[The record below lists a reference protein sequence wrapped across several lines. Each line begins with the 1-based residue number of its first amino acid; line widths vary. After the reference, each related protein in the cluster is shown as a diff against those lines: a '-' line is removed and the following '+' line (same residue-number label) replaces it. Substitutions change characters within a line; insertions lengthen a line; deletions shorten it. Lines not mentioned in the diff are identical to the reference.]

1 MTLPRVVV
9 VEGPD
14 VGAEFA
20 IAPEGGGI
28 GRGEGNAV
36 KLTDLAVS
44 RQHCSLRFTDG
55 ALYVE
60 DSGSRNRTLVN
71 GKQIASHRLEEG
83 DEISVGNTRLA
94 FLPPEGGVAVL
105 PLAPSS
111 LTMEVSKDELFRAKA
126 AREAAT
132 PAEGRARRHLAQ
144 LARLGD
150 GLGRSADRAALLRL
164 VCEITRDALAADRVV
179 LLLPDSAKRL
189 SPVAVAGAEDAAQ
202 LALKRDFMDRC
213 VKGGNAILLGPDAL
227 GGHSRMALAVPV
239 DAGLLYAEKGLPV
252 GGAVTW
258 AEPDLMFCA
267 CVAHLCLA
275 GLEGLAAREALQREN
290 RALEERFGGGRELVG
305 NGAVTQKVLSFV
317 AKVAPTD
324 STILLLGESGSGKEM
339 VASAIHYASRRARAP
354 FIAVSCAALTE
365 TLLESELFGHE
376 KGSFTGATEKKLG
389 RFELADGGTL
399 FLDEVGELTP
409 RCQTKLLRV
418 LEERRFERV
427 GGQKTISVDVRVIAA
442 TNRDLKG
449 MVGGGG
455 FREDLYYRLSV
466 IQNEVP
472 PLRARRDDIQVLA
485 EHFREKLRFQTGR
498 RVHGFSPEA
507 MRALLAYHWPGNVRE
522 LRNAVE
528 RALVLGEGELVRL
541 EDLPHEVAVAAP
553 HAAATPPTAPSAFV
567 VPRGATP
574 PTAPAAS
581 LRELEKQGILA
592 ALAQTNGNKAQAAA
606 ILEIDRSTLYK
617 KLREYGIEA

>member
-14 VGAEFA
+14 VGGEFA
-20 IAPEGGGI
+20 IGPEGGGI

-44 RQHCSLRFTDG
+44 RQHCALRFVDG
-55 ALYVE
+55 ALHVE
-60 DSGSRNRTLVN
+60 DAGSRNRTLVN
-71 GKQIASHRLEEG
+71 DRPIASHRLVDG
-83 DEISVGNTRLA
+83 DTIKVGNTLLA
-94 FLPPEGGVAVL
+94 YLPPEGGVAVL
-105 PLAPSS
+105 PLAPVSRV
-111 LTMEVSKDELFRAKA
+111 TIEVSKEELLRAKA
-126 AREAAT
+126 ARGAA
-132 PAEGRARRHLAQ
+132 RHLTQ
-144 LARLGD
+144 LVRLGD
-150 GLGRSADRAALLRL
+150 GLRRGADRPAFLRL
-164 VCEITRDALAADRVV
+164 SCEVTREALGADRVV
-179 LLLPDSAKRL
+179 VLLPDGSRRL
-189 SPVAVAGAEDAAQ
+189 APVAVAGGDDSAQ
-202 LALKRDFMDRC
+202 LALKRDFVDRATR
-213 VKGGNAILLGPDAL
+213 GSAILLGPDAL
-227 GGHSRMALAVPV
+227 GGPRMALAAPI
-239 DAGLLYAEKGLPV
+239 DDGLLYAEKALP
-252 GGAVTW
+252 GGSEPTW
-258 AEPDLMFCA
+258 GETDVVFCA
-267 CVAHLCLA
+267 CVAHFCAA
-275 GLEGLAAREALQREN
+275 GLESLAAREALQREN
-290 RALEERFGGGRELVG
+290 RALEERLGGGRELVG
-305 NGAVTQKVLSFV
+305 KGPVTQKVLSFV

-324 STILLLGESGSGKEM
+324 STVLLLGESGSGKEM
-339 VASAIHYASRRARAP
+339 VASAIHYASRRAREP

-389 RFELADGGTL
+389 RFELADRGTL

-427 GGQKTISVDVRVIAA
+427 GGTKTISADVRVIAA
-442 TNRDLKG
+442 TNRDLKA
-449 MVGGGG
+449 MVGGGA

-466 IQNEVP
+466 IQTEVP
-472 PLRARRDDIQVLA
+472 PLRARRDDIQALA
-485 EHFREKLRFQTGR
+485 EHFLEKLRFQTGR

-528 RALVLGEGELVRL
+528 RALVLGEAELVRL
-541 EDLPHEVAVAAP
+541 EDLPHDVAVAAP
-553 HAAATPPTAPSAFV
+553 HAAAAPPTAPSAFV

-574 PTAPAAS
+574 PPAPPAS

-606 ILEIDRSTLYK
+606 ILQIDRSTLYK
-617 KLREYGIEA
+617 KLKEYGIEA